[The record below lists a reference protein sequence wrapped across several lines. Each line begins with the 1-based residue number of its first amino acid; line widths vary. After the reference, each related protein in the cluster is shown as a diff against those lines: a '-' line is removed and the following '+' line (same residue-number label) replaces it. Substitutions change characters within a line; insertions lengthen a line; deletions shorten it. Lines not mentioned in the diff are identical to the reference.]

1 MAIKVLKF
9 GGSSVANPERIVEC
23 GQVLAAKCS
32 TGSVQ
37 HLVVCSALGGAT
49 DDLGNLGRLA
59 QEGDAGYRDLARAF
73 RDRHMKCAL
82 DLLDEGTYHAVEP
95 ELKERLGHLDD
106 LLYGIYLLRE
116 LSARTFDE
124 LTGLGELLSVPI
136 LWGHFTD
143 LGLAPH
149 RLDARNLICT
159 DDRFGAARVDKSA
172 TQARFDAAGI
182 DSHQL
187 LIMEGFVGA
196 TSEGVPTTLGRGG
209 SDLSAALAACFV
221 KATAMEKWTDVQ
233 GMMTCDPSVVPSAR
247 VMPALSYAEGMELCH
262 FGAKVVYPPTIAQ
275 LKESGI
281 PLHIF
286 KTGHIEAPG
295 TCIGG
300 ALGETVDRA
309 NRGVRGLSSMKNVSL
324 ITVSGGGLIGAPDFT
339 RRMFTALSIAGVT
352 TILIT
357 QGSSEP
363 AVTIAVADSD
373 SASAGTAL
381 ELEFG
386 SDQQLGLIDDL
397 KVEAGLAIVALVGDG
412 MRARTNVSGR
422 AFATLGRNG
431 VSVRAIA
438 QGSTERNI
446 SIVLPERHVRKAL
459 QSLHAS
465 FFEREIK
472 RLHIFCLGVGNVGGT
487 MVRQILD
494 QQGKL
499 LEQRGIDLVLIGMAN
514 SKKMRIDS
522 GGITGDDWLE
532 QLQAHGEPSSPEAF
546 VQGIIDMDL
555 ENSVIVDNTASHEAS
570 DIYEMALRHSIA
582 VVASNKIGTSDAMPR
597 YLGLKEL
604 ALEHG
609 VEFRFETNVGAGLP
623 LIDTI
628 QHLVQSGD
636 KIHKIEAVLS
646 GTLNYVFSNFNA
658 STTFSDVIIKAR
670 KAGLTEPDPRT
681 DLSGV
686 DVQRKI
692 LILAREAGNTLEI
705 KDVENSGFLSPA
717 MMKGS
722 IDSFMAALPTIEEA
736 MQNRQAEAEKQGG
749 RLIYVAS
756 WDDSRKG
763 AKAQTGLDIV
773 GPDHPFYAIEG
784 VQNIVLIHSDRYNE
798 EPLIVQGAGAGA
810 EVTAMGV
817 FADLIRIAAS
827 R

>member
-1 MAIKVLKF
+1 MKVLKF
-9 GGSSVANPERIVEC
+9 GGSSVADPKRIAEC
-23 GQVLAAKCS
+23 GVVLAGKV
-32 TGSVQ
+32 GER

-49 DDLGNLGRLA
+49 DALGEMGRLA
-59 QEGDAGYRDLARAF
+59 QLGDASYRDLARAF
-73 RDRHMKCAL
+73 RDRHMQCAL
-82 DLLDEGTYHAVEP
+82 DLLKDASYAAVEP

-124 LTGLGELLSVPI
+124 LMGLGELLSLPI
-136 LWGHFTD
+136 MWGHFQD

-149 RLDARNLICT
+149 RLDARNLFCT
-159 DDRFGAARVDKSA
+159 DDRFGEARVDKVTTA
-172 TQARFDAAGI
+172 KRFKEADI
-182 DSHQL
+182 DGYSL
-187 LIMEGFVGA
+187 LIVEGFIGA
-196 TSEGVPTTLGRGG
+196 TADGVPTTLGRGG

-221 KATAMEKWTDVQ
+221 GATAMEKWTDVN
-233 GMMTCDPSVVPSAR
+233 GMMTCDPSVVKSAR
-247 VMPALSYAEGMELCH
+247 VMPVLSYAEGMELCH

-286 KTGHIEAPG
+286 KTANPEAPG
-295 TCIGG
+295 TSIGG
-300 ALGETVDRA
+300 SLGETANRA
-309 NRGVRGLSSMKNVSL
+309 NRGVRGLSSMKGVSL
-324 ITVSGGGLIGAPDFT
+324 ITVSGGGLIGAPDFS
-339 RRMFTALSIAGVT
+339 RRMFTALSLAGVT

-363 AVTIAVADSD
+363 AVTMAVADGD
-373 SASAGTAL
+373 SAAARAAL

-386 SDQQLGLIDDL
+386 SDQKLGLIDDL
-397 KVEAGLAIVALVGDG
+397 KIEGGLAIVALVGDG

-446 SIVLPERHVRKAL
+446 SIVIPQRHVRKAL

-465 FFEREIK
+465 FFERETK

-487 MVRQILD
+487 MVGQILA
-494 QQGKL
+494 QQDDL
-499 LEQRGIDLVLIGMAN
+499 LEHRGIDLGIIGMAN
-514 SKKMRIDS
+514 SKKMRFDPAGIR
-522 GGITGDDWLE
+522 GGDWLE
-532 QLQAHGEPSSPEAF
+532 RLRADGDASNPESF
-546 VQGIIDMDL
+546 VQRIIDMDL
-555 ENSVIVDNTASHEAS
+555 ENSVLVDNTASADAS
-570 DIYEMALRHSIA
+570 AVYEMALGHSIA
-582 VVASNKIGTSDAMPR
+582 IVASNKIAASDAMPR

-628 QHLVQSGD
+628 QNQMQSGD

-646 GTLNYVFSNFNA
+646 GTLNYVFSNFTA
-658 STTFSDVIIKAR
+658 STTFSSVIVKAR

-686 DVQRKI
+686 DVKRKI

-705 KDVENSGFLSPA
+705 EDVQASGFLSDE
-717 MMKGS
+717 MMEGS
-722 IDSFMAALPTIEEA
+722 IDEFMAALPSIEEN
-736 MQNRQAEAEKQGG
+736 MQGLRADAEKEGG
-749 RLIYVAS
+749 RLKYVAT
-756 WDDSRKG
+756 WDESRKG
-763 AKAQTGLDIV
+763 AKAQTGLQVV
-773 GPDHPFYAIEG
+773 GPDHPFYDIEG

-798 EPLIVQGAGAGA
+798 EPMIIQGAGAGA

-817 FADLIRIAAS
+817 FGDLIRIAAS